1 VPKILIVEDD
11 ADIRRLLDIRL
22 KGNGYETGFAADAV
36 TALGAARREQPDLIL
51 LDLGLPGGDG
61 FVVMERLKTITQ
73 LERIPVV
80 VVSARDPGTSEDRAR
95 AAGAV
100 AYVHKPIDVDELLG
114 AVRSALGE
122 SDA

>member
-1 VPKILIVEDD
+1 MPKILIVEDD

-22 KGNGYETGFAADAV
+22 KASGYETGFAADAV
-36 TALGAARREQPDLIL
+36 TALGAVRREQPDLIL

-80 VVSARDPGTSEDRAR
+80 VVSARDPGGSEERVR
-95 AAGAV
+95 AAGAA
-100 AYVHKPIDVDELLG
+100 AYVHKPIDFDELLA
-114 AVRSALGE
+114 AVRRALGE
-122 SDA
+122 ADA